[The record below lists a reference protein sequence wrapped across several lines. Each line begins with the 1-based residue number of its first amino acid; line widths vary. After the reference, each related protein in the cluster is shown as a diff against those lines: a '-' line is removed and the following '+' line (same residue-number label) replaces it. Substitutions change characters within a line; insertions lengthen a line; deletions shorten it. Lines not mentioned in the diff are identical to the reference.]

1 MNKRS
6 KILEKM
12 WLFISVITFVVA
24 IYETYH
30 KHISETYP
38 LFIISGISAMMFAL
52 RKTIRQ
58 NKRSL

>member
-6 KILEKM
+6 IILEKM
-12 WLFISVITFVVA
+12 WLFISIIVLFIA

-52 RKTIRQ
+52 RKNIRQ
-58 NKRSL
+58 NKS